1 MRIDSATYSGYTVP
15 PYYDNM
21 LAKLIVFAK
30 NRTEAIRKMQ
40 SALGEVIIEGIDTN
54 VDYQY
59 DILHDQS
66 IRQEILILNL
76 LPKKKQ
82 RIGKVSSTK
91 AEVKQFETVKYV
103 QENKQKRVYISW
115 RRKACPYGTGSS
127 RRDF

>member
-1 MRIDSATYSGYTVP
+1 MWII
-15 PYYDNM
+15 NM
-21 LAKLIVFAK
+21 IFCM
-30 NRTEAIRKMQ
+30 I
-40 SALGEVIIEGIDTN
+40 
-54 VDYQY
+54 
-59 DILHDQS
+59 QS

-127 RRDF
+127 GGTFEKM